1 MTFNS
6 TTMTKQIFSLMI
18 AATLVVSCGQKDNN
32 QTVDQLI
39 AAKNN
44 KELQARKA
52 TIQADLA
59 KIEAALATL
68 NVRKEEALVSV
79 ATLKDTV
86 FNHYLDIQGSVETKE
101 NILIQPEMPGTLVAL
116 NVKAGQRV
124 SKGQLLARVDD
135 GGSSQQVAS
144 LETQY
149 QLAKTTFERQK
160 NLWSQKIGS
169 EIQYLQAQTQM
180 LSLQRSVAQAK
191 AMLSKTEIRAPFSG
205 TIDEVFVERGQ
216 VVSAGPQGLM
226 RIVNLNNMYVSTS
239 IPESYI
245 GKLKVGTQV
254 DVFLTSLNK
263 NYKGKVRQ
271 IGNFINPNNRSFGIE
286 VSIPNPENLLRPNQV
301 AKLKVIDY
309 TVKNAIV
316 VPSNV
321 IQEDGKGNQF
331 VFVAT
336 NSDGKT
342 ATAKKAMVTIGKSS
356 DNVTEILSGLS
367 ANDIIVIE
375 GVNTISEEM
384 KLNFYYFNSRKNKL
398 CHIKIKNSAFQV
410 GQLTIVSRCIS

>member
-1 MTFNS
+1 
-6 TTMTKQIFSLMI
+6 MTKQIFALLI
-18 AATLVVSCGQKDNN
+18 AATLVVSCGQKDDN

-52 TIQADLA
+52 LIQADLA
-59 KIEAALATL
+59 KIEAALGTS

-86 FNHYLDIQGSVETKE
+86 FNHYLDIQGSVNTKE
-101 NILIQPEMPGTLVAL
+101 NILIQPEMPGTLVSL

-226 RIVNLNNMYVSTS
+226 RIVNLNNMYVSTT

-271 IGNFINPNNRSFGIE
+271 IGNFINPSNRSFGIE

-309 TVKNAIV
+309 TVKNAVV

-321 IQEDGKGNQF
+321 IQEDAKGNQF
-331 VFVAT
+331 VFLAS
-336 NSDGKT
+336 NSNGKT
-342 ATAKKAMVTIGKSS
+342 ATAKKVMVTTGKSS

-367 ANDIIVIE
+367 ANDVIVIE
-375 GVNTISEEM
+375 GINTISEGM
-384 KLNFYYFNSRKNKL
+384 KLNF
-398 CHIKIKNSAFQV
+398 
-410 GQLTIVSRCIS
+410 

>member
-1 MTFNS
+1 MTLNR
-6 TTMTKQIFSLMI
+6 TPMTKQIFALLI

-86 FNHYLDIQGSVETKE
+86 FNHYLDIQGSVNTKE
-101 NILIQPEMPGTLVAL
+101 NILIQPEMPGTLMTL

-271 IGNFINPNNRSFGIE
+271 IGNFINPSNRSFGIE

-309 TVKNAIV
+309 TVKNAVV

-356 DNVTEILSGLS
+356 DNVTEILSGLV
-367 ANDIIVIE
+367 ANDVIVTE
-375 GVNTISEEM
+375 GVNTISEGM
-384 KLNFYYFNSRKNKL
+384 KLNF
-398 CHIKIKNSAFQV
+398 
-410 GQLTIVSRCIS
+410 

>member
-1 MTFNS
+1 MKFNI
-6 TTMTKQIFSLMI
+6 TPMTKLIFPLLVATSLI
-18 AATLVVSCGQKDNN
+18 VSCGDKQNN

-52 TIQADLA
+52 AIQADLA
-59 KIEAALATL
+59 KIDAALATL

-86 FNHYLDIQGSVETKE
+86 FNHYLDIQGSIDTKE
-101 NILIQPEMPGTLVAL
+101 NILIQPEMPGTLIAL
-116 NVKAGQRV
+116 TVKAGQRV

-205 TIDEVFVERGQ
+205 TIDEVFVEKGQ
-216 VVSAGPQGLM
+216 VVSASPQGLM

-239 IPESYI
+239 VPESYI

-316 VPSNV
+316 VPSNI

-331 VFVAT
+331 VFVAS
-336 NSDGKT
+336 NSNGKT
-342 ATAKKAMVTIGKSS
+342 ATAKKAMVTTGKSS

-375 GVNTISEEM
+375 GVNTISEGM
-384 KLNFYYFNSRKNKL
+384 KLNF
-398 CHIKIKNSAFQV
+398 
-410 GQLTIVSRCIS
+410 

>member
-1 MTFNS
+1 MTLNR
-6 TTMTKQIFSLMI
+6 TPMTKQIFALLI

-86 FNHYLDIQGSVETKE
+86 FNHYLDIQGSVNTKE
-101 NILIQPEMPGTLVAL
+101 NILIQPEMPGTLVSL

-375 GVNTISEEM
+375 GVNTISEGM
-384 KLNFYYFNSRKNKL
+384 KLNF
-398 CHIKIKNSAFQV
+398 
-410 GQLTIVSRCIS
+410 

>member
-1 MTFNS
+1 MKFNNIP
-6 TTMTKQIFSLMI
+6 MTKKIVSLLIASAIF
-18 AATLVVSCGQKDNN
+18 ASCGNKDNT

-59 KIEAALATL
+59 KIDAALAAL

-86 FNHYLDIQGSVETKE
+86 FNHYLDIQGSVNTKE
-101 NILIQPEMPGTLVAL
+101 NILIQPEMPGTLITL
-116 NVKAGQRV
+116 TVKAGQRV

-160 NLWSQKIGS
+160 NLWNQKIGS

-205 TIDEVFVERGQ
+205 TIDEVFVEKGQ
-216 VVSAGPQGLM
+216 VVSASPQGLM

-239 IPESYI
+239 VPESYI

-331 VFVAT
+331 VFVAS
-336 NSDGKT
+336 NSNGKT
-342 ATAKKAMVTIGKSS
+342 ATAKKAMVTTGKSS

-375 GVNTISEEM
+375 GVNTISEGM
-384 KLNFYYFNSRKNKL
+384 KLNF
-398 CHIKIKNSAFQV
+398 
-410 GQLTIVSRCIS
+410 